1 VRKHWLA
8 IAALS
13 SALGCAGSGSTATN
27 SGLTQA
33 APAASTSNP
42 WAQPTGVGSQLTAPA
57 PTNEEPSWWTRV
69 TAGFTNPFV
78 RSPEEKLR
86 AEAERRAEVARRN
99 DPLSL
104 SNAPG
109 EPTPAVLVSMA
120 QLSDHAGRTDQ
131 ARDLYR
137 KALTAEENNLD
148 ALLGLGRLED
158 REGNFDEALR
168 LYHQAAAAHPHS
180 ATALNDLA
188 LCYARKG
195 ELPRSLS
202 LLDRTAQM
210 SPQNPLYRNNIAKVL
225 VKMNLLEDA
234 LAHQSA
240 VYPPAVAHY
249 NLGVLLQEQG
259 RLDEA
264 ESFFRTAVAADPQ
277 FEQARLLLTQ
287 LEYGKQQAQATIAT
301 EITRTAALPT
311 AAAPA
316 AAYAGYA
323 LPTGLSGTPAPPSMG
338 FNAANQPQ
346 APPVVM
352 TDESVLPTP
361 VDNSTPR
368 RYGPQPTTLPPVE

>member
-1 VRKHWLA
+1 
-8 IAALS
+8 
-13 SALGCAGSGSTATN
+13 
-27 SGLTQA
+27 
-33 APAASTSNP
+33 
-42 WAQPTGVGSQLTAPA
+42 
-57 PTNEEPSWWTRV
+57 V

-86 AEAERRAEVARRN
+86 AEAERRAEIARRN

-104 SNAPG
+104 SNASG
-109 EPTPAVLVSMA
+109 EPTPTVLVSMA
-120 QLSDHAGRTDQ
+120 QLSDHSGRTEQ

-137 KALTAEENNLD
+137 KALTSEPSNLD

-225 VKMNLLEDA
+225 VKMNLLDDA

-249 NLGVLLQEQG
+249 NVGVLLQEQG
-259 RLDEA
+259 RMDEA
-264 ESFFRTAVAADPQ
+264 EAFFRTAVAADPQ
-277 FEQARLLLTQ
+277 FEQARLLLAQ
-287 LEYGKQQAQATIAT
+287 LEVSKQQAQAAITT
-301 EITRTAALPT
+301 EITRTAALPAT
-311 AAAPA
+311 AAPVAT
-316 AAYAGYA
+316 YAGYA
-323 LPTGLSGTPAPPSMG
+323 LPAGLTGAPAPPVG
-338 FNAANQPQ
+338 VLGAASQPS
-346 APPVVM
+346 APAAGP
-352 TDESVLPTP
+352 TAESVLPTP
-361 VDNSTPR
+361 VDPATPQ